1 MNGMADVVSLASF
14 LADNRLHRGAVLQ
27 MILAKQPQGSLTVMV
42 EHVQAGYL
50 IVSYSQEKEQRP
62 PLVGSRVRLRWETDA
77 TVTSLD
83 LEVIQEETIWP
94 VKMARLLPVGIEIS
108 TKGELKLLQ
117 PNVTVKIPYKVM
129 GARPIEE
136 KAEGVLLY
144 FSPTRLVMSTE
155 GYVAVGEFLHLSFEI
170 PSVKQELVAMAKVVE
185 KTFQD
190 GKAVVK
196 LIFTDIDEKYH
207 KVIRDYYHQ
216 LAQTASS

>member
-1 MNGMADVVSLASF
+1 MAEVISLSSF
-14 LADNRLHRGAVLQ
+14 LADNRLHRSAILQ

-42 EHVQAGYL
+42 EHAQPGYL
-50 IVSYSQEKEQRP
+50 IVSYTQEKEQRP
-62 PLVGSRVRLRWETDA
+62 PLVGSRVRFRWETDA

-94 VKMARLLPVGIEIS
+94 VIMIRLQPVGIEIS
-108 TKGELKLLQ
+108 TKGEPKLLQ
-117 PNVTVKIPYKVM
+117 PNIPVKIPYKVM

-136 KAEGVLLY
+136 KAEGVLLS
-144 FSPTRLVMSTE
+144 FSPTKLVMSTE
-155 GYVAVGEFLHLSFEI
+155 GYVAVGEFLHLSFQV
-170 PSVKQELVAMAKVVE
+170 PSVMQEIVAMAKVVE

-196 LIFTDIDEKYH
+196 LIFTDIDEKRH
-207 KVIRDYYHQ
+207 KVIRDYYHK